1 MKRLIKS
8 FIFVLL
14 VLSLGFSGG
23 CSFLQS
29 VGDKID
35 ENQVLVSLA
44 TSQVVSRYIE
54 AAGNID
60 AQKSRAKDVQ
70 RRINKVLAYV
80 DGEPQT
86 TVDQLLSVID
96 SVIEW
101 EKLSISD
108 RILVIEIVRLVK
120 SELIRMENDSP
131 VDLVALRPLLE
142 TAVLIAQMFLR

>member
-120 SELIRMENDSP
+120 SELIRTENDSP